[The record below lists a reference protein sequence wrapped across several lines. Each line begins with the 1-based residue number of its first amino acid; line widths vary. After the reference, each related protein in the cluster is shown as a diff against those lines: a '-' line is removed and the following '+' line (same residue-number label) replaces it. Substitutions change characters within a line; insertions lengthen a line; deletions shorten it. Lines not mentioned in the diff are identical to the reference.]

1 MIWSCE
7 TALSLEEIY
16 AWRNASVPFNFSYD
30 PDEVW
35 SFISGKLTKRQLIA
49 CYTRLKLLCVWKKRY
64 IWSLI
69 SIREIREEK
78 YTFFI
83 FIQSKYALK
92 WKTKYL
98 PAYVNCP
105 ACLWLRGS
113 KRVFLTLWWQVSLFL
128 HLQWIIFTRYWCC
141 YVNKVLVAS
150 NQLTSL
156 RFLATNRTQLSS
168 TFNFNMAAA
177 SPKRVKSPKT
187 PKTPS
192 KKTSIS
198 NSPSPRSCPSRNLS
212 DVARKVRDCC
222 ASWHENAKNWS
233 KLKEAGLSLANK
245 LVNLQLQKEYVTSS
259 FLQLM

>member
-1 MIWSCE
+1 M
-7 TALSLEEIY
+7 
-16 AWRNASVPFNFSYD
+16 
-30 PDEVW
+30 
-35 SFISGKLTKRQLIA
+35 
-49 CYTRLKLLCVWKKRY
+49 
-64 IWSLI
+64 
-69 SIREIREEK
+69 
-78 YTFFI
+78 FFI

-113 KRVFLTLWWQVSLFL
+113 KRVSLTLWWQVSLFL

-198 NSPSPRSCPSRNLS
+198 NSPSPRSSPSRNLS